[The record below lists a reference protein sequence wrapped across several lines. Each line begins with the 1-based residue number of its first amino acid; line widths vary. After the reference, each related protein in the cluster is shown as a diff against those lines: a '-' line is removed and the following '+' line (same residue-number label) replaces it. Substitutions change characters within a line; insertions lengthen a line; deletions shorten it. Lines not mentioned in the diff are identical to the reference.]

1 MEAEKD
7 TGSGAAE
14 EPGFRTLI
22 VDDEHLYA
30 RAIGEELERS
40 RIACDLAYTAAQA
53 LDLARSQAYKAI
65 LLDHKLPDDDGIR
78 IIPILLA
85 RQPGAVLIMMT
96 AFETIPNAI
105 QAIRQGAEDY
115 LVKQPSV
122 KPIVDKVLE
131 LRRREKIRNK
141 VEGWEEHEREGLLGD
156 TPAMQQVREK
166 IRKAAQSPDTTVAR
180 AAIRAL
186 GGLESP
192 EGAAALE
199 QEAARSESP
208 LAPLARAEL
217 RQRSPLGNP

>member
-1 MEAEKD
+1 MEAE
-7 TGSGAAE
+7 TGNSRGAAE

-40 RIACDLAYTAAQA
+40 RIACDLAYSAAQA
-53 LDLARSQAYKAI
+53 LELARSQAYKAI

-156 TPAMQQVREK
+156 TPAMRQVREK
-166 IRKAAQSPDTTVAR
+166 IRKAAQSPDTTVLMTGETGVGKEV
-180 AAIRAL
+180 AAFELHRRSVPAKNPFVTVDCLAL
-186 GGLESP
+186 PDNLVESILF
-192 EGAAALE
+192 G
-199 QEAARSESP
+199 
-208 LAPLARAEL
+208 
-217 RQRSPLGNP
+217 